1 MRRIPSSLEWLGFAN
16 AMAGQ
21 IGEAQK
27 VLAELQAFSQN
38 QPKFTIWLKFDVQVW
53 ALIARFCRIRTVLIY
68 FPWARGCYF
77 PFLHRHLI
85 PIIRVTFH
93 QAILNSMSTTSN
105 QGAAWLKTTMRFRTT
120 SSIMAEVGSF
130 DGEIEI
136 FLGKEYERHIITQAT
151 VLYIPRGFEHNPMD
165 IKKLNKP
172 MMLSALHL
180 APYFNGVYQVGGCM
194 EF

>member
-1 MRRIPSSLEWLGFAN
+1 MRRIPSSLEWLDLVN
-16 AMAGQ
+16 TMASR
-21 IGEAQK
+21 IREAQK

-38 QPKFTIWLKFDVQVW
+38 RPRYTIWLKFDVQVW
-53 ALIARFCRIRTVLIY
+53 AFTARFGRIRTVLIY

-120 SSIMAEVGSF
+120 SSIMSEVGSF
-130 DGEIEI
+130 DGEIE
-136 FLGKEYERHIITQAT
+136 LGQRRTP
-151 VLYIPRGFEHNPMD
+151 L
-165 IKKLNKP
+165 
-172 MMLSALHL
+172 
-180 APYFNGVYQVGGCM
+180 
-194 EF
+194 